1 MISQISGLPANV
13 LGFEASGRVTG
24 ADYKHVIAPAVER
37 VLETH
42 DKVNLLYQVGPE
54 FEGFDIGAL
63 VEDTKLGLGHLT
75 HWGNVA
81 LVTDKRWMR
90 ESLKVFGHVIP
101 GKFEAFSNDELEDAR
116 DFVCH

>member
-1 MISQISGLPANV
+1 MISQMSGMPSNV

-24 ADYKHVIAPAVER
+24 DDYKDVVGPAVDR
-37 VLETH
+37 ALETY
-42 DKVNLLYQVGPE
+42 DKVNVLYQLGPE
-54 FEGFDIGAL
+54 FEGFDIGAF
-63 VEDTKLGLGHLT
+63 VEDAKVGLGHLT

-101 GKFEAFSNDELEDAR
+101 GKFEAFSSDEFEEAK
-116 DFVCH
+116 DFVSH